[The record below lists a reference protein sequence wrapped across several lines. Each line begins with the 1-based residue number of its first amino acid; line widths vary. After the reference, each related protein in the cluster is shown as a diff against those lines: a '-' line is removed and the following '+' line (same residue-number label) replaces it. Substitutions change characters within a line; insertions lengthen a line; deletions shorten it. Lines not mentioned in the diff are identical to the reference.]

1 MAMRCWVGDLGS
13 WRQEIKTGNVQQAMC
28 CLETKTSMRVFTE
41 SVWRSGLSEIVTS
54 IGFIVTLPPPS
65 LLQKQTDIVQLQLKT
80 RNDNILMPLNFSIL
94 FFFSVVLLECGWL
107 YSGYCCRGHVGRTG

>member
-65 LLQKQTDIVQLQLKT
+65 LLQKQTGIVQLQLKT

-94 FFFSVVLLECGWL
+94 FFFGCFIRMWLVVLRVLL
-107 YSGYCCRGHVGRTG
+107 